1 MFPFSQEVNF
11 AGPVTGFLF
20 LPLKKQQNPKNL

>member
-20 LPLKKQQNPKNL
+20 FTPEKQQNPKNL